1 MRTMS
6 EDNVTGEDPGPE
18 FEERIVRALRER
30 GLLGQSGHS
39 RGSRRLGAWLS
50 VAAAGVVL
58 FAAGIAVGEYH
69 GARRIAAALD
79 AENQPDVRHAAA
91 LVQRAGTDYV
101 TAVAKLADVAA
112 SGKDANEASQGREVA
127 VSALRAAAVELQ
139 HVAPDDPLALRI
151 LDVVRPASLDSSP
164 TSAGRR
170 VIWY

>member
-6 EDNVTGEDPGPE
+6 EDHLTGEDPGPE
-18 FEERIVRALRER
+18 FEERIVRALRDR
-30 GLLGQSGHS
+30 GLLGRS

-50 VAAAGVVL
+50 AAAAGVAL
-58 FAAGIAVGEYH
+58 FAAGIGVGEYH
-69 GARRIAAALD
+69 GAWRVTTALEAD
-79 AENQPDVRHAAA
+79 NQPDARHAAA

-101 TAVAKLADVAA
+101 TAVAKLAEVAA
-112 SGKDANEASQGREVA
+112 SGKDATEASQGREVA

-151 LDVVRPASLDSSP
+151 LDVVKPASPDSSP
-164 TSAGRR
+164 ASAAAGRR